1 MKNTDRSVKG
11 FRSIVSRASSAI
23 NLVNDRTMDMDCEPL
38 SSTVVGD
45 DDDDRDV
52 AISRDDDD
60 LPFKAI
66 TYVRLRDVIP
76 CNLRSTH
83 DFLQSSVN
91 LAIET
96 RYLETFAKC
105 YGYLMYDRSR
115 KLSTIR
121 STTTRARA
129 IARWLSEIED
139 IDTFRRTL
147 YDHLIQTRSLLRDDM
162 IDALDLDDDI
172 DDALKKHCNDGND
185 GNAGNGDFFEND
197 LKTSKQTENSNFPKT
212 KVYGRELL
220 RLARDLLDQ
229 VLAFL
234 RSEDHLRRAIN
245 INGFFCEIFVVDSSQ
260 ARVCV
265 ENAWNATTSLD
276 ANALVSIVL
285 KDAILSTGL
294 ETHSSLLFFV
304 RVSLLFTFLVSQ
316 TFGRDVSQYA
326 KNDDDSPVNVAQI
339 FSAENEEKSESDV
352 VFDYFAAFDA
362 IMIKRFIGT
371 VFVQINILS
380 TV

>member
-1 MKNTDRSVKG
+1 
-11 FRSIVSRASSAI
+11 
-23 NLVNDRTMDMDCEPL
+23 MDMDCEPL

-60 LPFKAI
+60 LPFEAI

-172 DDALKKHCNDGND
+172 DDELKKHCNDGND

-245 INGFFCEIFVVDSSQ
+245 INGFFLRDLRRRLVASSSVRRERLERHYVARRERSSFDRVERRDIVDWS
-260 ARVCV
+260 R
-265 ENAWNATTSLD
+265 
-276 ANALVSIVL
+276 NALVV
-285 KDAILSTGL
+285 
-294 ETHSSLLFFV
+294 
-304 RVSLLFTFLVSQ
+304 
-316 TFGRDVSQYA
+316 
-326 KNDDDSPVNVAQI
+326 
-339 FSAENEEKSESDV
+339 
-352 VFDYFAAFDA
+352 
-362 IMIKRFIGT
+362 T
-371 VFVQINILS
+371 VFRTCFF
-380 TV
+380 TVHIFGQPNFRSRRFTICQK